1 MTKGFQ
7 GSRNNQ
13 TGCPHIC
20 ENKDNVTVKIGEHI
34 FKLKKE
40 GLLKKHNLNGLK
52 REEQH
57 FFRNLKIHLA
67 SRQHGFE
74 EVNKNIFQAFILQC
88 DCYLKAV
95 AKISS
100 FEEFSVMEEQRAML
114 LTTITDIIRSEEI
127 IANSRRDTEISF
139 STGIY

>member
-7 GSRNNQ
+7 GSRNDR
-13 TGCPHIC
+13 TKCLIR
-20 ENKDNVTVKIGEHI
+20 ETKIEITIKIGEHV
-34 FKLKKE
+34 FKLRKK
-40 GLLKKHNLNGLK
+40 GFSKKHNLNELK
-52 REEQH
+52 REDRH

-67 SRQHGFE
+67 NRQHSFE
-74 EVNKNIFQAFILQC
+74 EANKNIFQTFILQC
-88 DCYLKAV
+88 DRYLKAV

-127 IANSRRDTEISF
+127 IANSRINTEISHI
-139 STGIY
+139 TGVC